1 MNHKQKNYGISNN
14 LYDLTE
20 QQVALLDHEAT
31 GGDGWA
37 FYCNSYI
44 ARPTV
49 FVNRISGR
57 FQDFSEDNLV
67 EIKVEDEQI
76 TTFCSTCRRGEICIH
91 CIALLYCWIYD
102 SECFTNVA
110 DSIKQLE
117 GKDKAE
123 LIEIIARMLINDFA
137 NLELVED
144 KNNDDDEYDLDG
156 LLN

>member
-1 MNHKQKNYGISNN
+1 MSQKSYKISSN

-20 QQVALLDHEAT
+20 QQVARLDHEAT
-31 GGDGWA
+31 DGQGWA

-44 ARPTV
+44 THPTV
-49 FVNRISGR
+49 FVNKISGR
-57 FQDFSEDNLV
+57 FQNFTEDNLV
-67 EIKVEDEQI
+67 EIRVDENQI

-102 SECFTNVA
+102 NECFTNVA

-117 GKDKAE
+117 SKDKTE
-123 LIEIIARMLINDFA
+123 LIEIIARMLVKDFA
-137 NLELVED
+137 NLELVDE
-144 KNNDDDEYDLDG
+144 KSNDDDDYSLDG